1 MPIEVKKYDIIVI
14 GGGAGG
20 LTCAIGAIKLN
31 KKVLLIERR
40 KIGGECTWSGCVP
53 SKAFIQYSKDN
64 LTNKDNIFQKVR
76 DISE

>member
-31 KKVLLIERR
+31 KSITYRTPQDRWRMYLEWMCSFKSFYPV
-40 KIGGECTWSGCVP
+40 
-53 SKAFIQYSKDN
+53 
-64 LTNKDNIFQKVR
+64 
-76 DISE
+76 